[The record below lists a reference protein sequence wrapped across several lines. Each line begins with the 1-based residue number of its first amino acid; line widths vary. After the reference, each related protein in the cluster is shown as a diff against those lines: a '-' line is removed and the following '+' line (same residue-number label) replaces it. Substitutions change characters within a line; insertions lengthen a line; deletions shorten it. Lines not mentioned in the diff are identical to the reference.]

1 MYFPHNISR
10 DVFDTS
16 RYSASKFSIFTSCQP
31 HRNHVAN
38 IVQLYH
44 DQYVRSSM
52 SHTMLESGE
61 SSSAHKAESRSVW
74 YAASCCPLALLT
86 SKTAPS
92 GFSAFIAT
100 TASKA
105 GACCQWLACCVPSD
119 HGGYCCPAP
128 IIRNC
133 AITSACWLT
142 CRLNESI
149 SATCLIVVSVSL
161 LFSVCKWFWATR
173 LFFSTDA
180 PCFRFLGRHE
190 SQVSFPAHSKAQ

>member
-1 MYFPHNISR
+1 
-10 DVFDTS
+10 
-16 RYSASKFSIFTSCQP
+16 
-31 HRNHVAN
+31 
-38 IVQLYH
+38 
-44 DQYVRSSM
+44 M
-52 SHTMLESGE
+52 SYTMLESGD
-61 SSSAHKAESRSVW
+61 SSSADKAESRSVW
-74 YAASCCPLALLT
+74 YAASCALALPT
-86 SKTAPS
+86 STTPS

-105 GACCQWLACCVPSD
+105 GACCPWFAYCVPSD

-142 CRLNESI
+142 SRLSESI
-149 SATCLIVVSVSL
+149 SAICLTVMFVSL
-161 LFSVCKWFWATR
+161 SFSVCRWFWATR

-190 SQVSFPAHSKAQ
+190 SQVSFPAHSELNKTVQQWRIKKAIQWCVVIVEVESETGRRIERPRGAR